1 MRINLVDIE
10 RAAERI
16 VPYAVRTP
24 VLRNAA
30 LDARAGAQLA
40 FKCENLQR
48 AGAFKFRGACNA
60 VMALPADAAARGVVT
75 HSAGNHGAALAL
87 AAQLRGIPAYVVVP
101 EG

>member
-1 MRINLVDIE
+1 MTINLADIE

-16 VPYAVRTP
+16 APHALRTP
-24 VLRNAA
+24 TLRSAYFDE
-30 LDARAGAQLA
+30 LTGARLT

-60 VMALPADAAARGVVT
+60 VMALSDQIAARGVVT

-87 AAQLRGIPAYVVVP
+87 AAKLRGIPAHIVVP
-101 EG
+101 E